1 MKNTATIIF
10 AAACVWTSCILQAQ
24 TPNTTTL
31 DLEKATQI
39 VHAAHERAM
48 QDEWNVAIVILDA
61 GGHMLYFKR
70 MDGTQLASID
80 VAIEK
85 AKTALFYKRSTKIF
99 QDRLA
104 EGETAILSLPD
115 MMPFEGGLPIT
126 RDGHVVGSIGVSGVT
141 AHQDGIIAAAGLSA
155 F

>member
-1 MKNTATIIF
+1 MKTKATIIF
-10 AAACVWTSCILQAQ
+10 AACVWISCMGQAQ
-24 TPNTTTL
+24 TPGTTTL
-31 DLEKATQI
+31 DLEKAARI
-39 VHAAHERAM
+39 AHAAHERAM

-85 AKTALFYKRSTKIF
+85 AKTALFYKRPTKIF

-104 EGETAILSLPD
+104 QGEAAILSLPD
-115 MMPFEGGLPIT
+115 MMPFEGGLPVTI
-126 RDGHVVGSIGVSGVT
+126 DGVVVGSIGVSGVT
-141 AHQDGIIAAAGLSA
+141 AQQDGIIAAAGLNA
-155 F
+155 L